1 LNIYNKF
8 SCFILGEG
16 TLPIRCA
23 EILLERGHTIYGMI
37 SSDPTV
43 KSWAQEREI
52 PHSDLKNEAIVT
64 FLSRHTFDY
73 LFSIVNTSF
82 ILPQQVLALPHRCA
96 INYHDAPL
104 PRYAGLYV
112 TSWAILQGERA
123 HGVTWHAMTDLVNG
137 GDIFMQALFELTDDE
152 TAFTLNAK
160 CYDAA
165 VGSFAE
171 LIDDLTYDRVSA
183 RKQNLNERS
192 FFPLS
197 KRPPS
202 GCLLSWNRSARDID
216 AFVRALDFG
225 PYPNPMGLPKLAIGR
240 DFIIVSEIEVLN
252 SMSTAAPGTVTHIDA
267 SCVRVATRDNEI
279 ALRKLLTIDGQ
290 PLPMA
295 DFVAKFGLYK
305 GYQFK
310 ELDQEVA
317 ARITAYNAS
326 IYQHEAFWT
335 KQLETLENITLP
347 NVHQK
352 TSYTQTARHS
362 YVSTSIPTEILSAL
376 KNRYAPWPIGDVL
389 LAAYAAYLAR
399 IGGVWSFD
407 IGFRDIELKS
417 DLAGLEGFFAAYVPL
432 HVIIEYKQRFEEVFH
447 AVQEQIKLAKQK
459 KTYARDIMARYPIL
473 RSKANS
479 QGVHL
484 PSNCVERVE
493 TLHDY
498 KAPHDS
504 ELTLAIRGDGGE
516 CLWAYN
522 TEVLDEESV
531 VQMQQGFTTFLQ
543 GIVSDPQQRI
553 SDLPLLTQKERQ
565 QMLVEWNATQA
576 AYPSDK
582 CVHQLFEAQVERS
595 PDALAVVY
603 KDEQVTYREL
613 NRRANQ
619 LAHYLQKLGIG
630 PEVLVGICVERST
643 DMVVGL
649 LGVLKAGGAYVP
661 LDPTYPAERLAFIL
675 QDAQA
680 PMLLTQRRLASA
692 LPAQAVR
699 PVYLDSDWD
708 IIAQESEAN
717 PANSV
722 QPANLAYVIYTSGS
736 TGKPKGVMIP
746 HLGFVN
752 YLSWCTQAYRVA
764 EGQGTLVHSPLGF
777 DLTITSLFSPLLVG
791 QRAILLPEDQG
802 IEMLQTA
809 LRNGRDFTLLK
820 ITPAHVKLLSQELS
834 AQEVAGR
841 ARALIIGGEALLGE
855 DISFW
860 HTYAPGTRLINEY
873 GPTETVVGCCIYE
886 VPAEASLPGTIPIGR
901 PIANTQLYLLDS
913 HLQPVPINVP
923 GELYIGG
930 AGVARGYLNRPE
942 LTAER
947 FIPDPF
953 NQQPGARLYKTGD
966 FARYLSDGNIE
977 FLGRID
983 HQVKIRGFRIEL
995 GEIET
1000 VLELHPAVR
1009 QAVVVAREDTPGDK
1023 RLVAYVVLHEK
1034 QTATV
1039 GDLKSY
1045 VMKKVPTYMVPS
1057 ALVLLETLPLTPNG
1071 KVDRRGLPAP
1081 EHTRPELG
1089 EAFVAA
1095 RTSIEEV
1102 VTGIWSQALG
1112 IEQIGI
1118 HDDFFALGGD
1128 SLLAI
1133 LVITRLRKV
1142 LQVQLS
1148 LARFL
1153 EARTIAKLSKI
1164 IEQVKA
1170 GDAQLQLQ
1178 GRCEEARADLSKG
1191 AS

>member
-1 LNIYNKF
+1 MNIYNKF

-37 SSDPTV
+37 SSNPTV

-82 ILPQQVLALPHRCA
+82 ILPRQILALPHRCA
-96 INYHDAPL
+96 INYRDAPL

-112 TSWAILQGERA
+112 TSWAILQGERT
-123 HGVTWHAMTDLVNG
+123 HGVTWHAMTDLVDG
-137 GDIFMQALFELTDDE
+137 GDIFKQVLFELTDDE

-267 SCVRVATRDNEI
+267 SCVRVATRDDEI

-347 NVHQK
+347 YVHQK
-352 TSYTQTARHS
+352 TSYTQTAQHS

-376 KNRYAPWPIGDVL
+376 KNRYAPWPIWDVL

-417 DLAGLEGFFAAYVPL
+417 DLAGLEGFLAAYVPL
-432 HVIIEYKQRFEEVFH
+432 HMIIEYKQRFEEVFH
-447 AVQEQIKLAKQK
+447 AVQEQIKLAKQR

-479 QGVHL
+479 EGVHL

-504 ELTLAIRGDGGE
+504 ELTLAIREDGGE

-553 SDLPLLTQKERQ
+553 SDLPLLTQKEQQ

-603 KDEQVTYREL
+603 EDEQVTYREL

-630 PEVLVGICVERST
+630 PEVLVGICVERSI

-791 QRAILLPEDQG
+791 QKAILLPEDQG

-977 FLGRID
+977 FLGRLD
-983 HQVKIRGFRIEL
+983 YQVKIRGFRIEL

-1057 ALVLLETLPLTPNG
+1057 TLVLLETLPLTPNG

-1170 GDAQLQLQ
+1170 VDAQLQLQ
-1178 GRCEEARADLSKG
+1178 GSKGARADLSRG